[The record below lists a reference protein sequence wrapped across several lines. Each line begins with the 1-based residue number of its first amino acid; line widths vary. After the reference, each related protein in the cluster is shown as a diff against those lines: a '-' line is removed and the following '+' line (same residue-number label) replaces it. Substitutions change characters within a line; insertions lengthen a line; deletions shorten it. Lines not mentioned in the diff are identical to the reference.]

1 VERRRM
7 NDIDIDKDEIK
18 AIMLVEDEEAHA
30 AMICRI
36 FEEDSPKWSIHHVTS
51 IGEAFKW
58 LEQNKESPPRL
69 VISDYRLPDGTGL
82 DLVKDAKSPEEVGFP
97 LIILTGVGS
106 EKLAIQSIRSGA
118 MDYVVKGGEE
128 LGQLPRTAV
137 HVIREWD
144 LILERK
150 ESEDELKNFIND
162 LEKSNSNLEEFMD
175 SISGELEGSLSSI
188 QNLSKLLM
196 EKYADKLDDTALD
209 YLKSVMTATEKANHL
224 LDSLIEYLIPIYFDS
239 SLIRLYNAK
248 LRRKNRK
255 DQEVTAKKSD

>member
-1 VERRRM
+1 M
-7 NDIDIDKDEIK
+7 NATDTNNDEIK

-36 FEEDSPKWSIHHVTS
+36 FEEDSPNWSIHHVAS
-51 IGEAFKW
+51 ISEALKW
-58 LEQNKESPPRL
+58 LEQNKQNLPRL

-82 DLVKDAKSPEEVGFP
+82 DLAKDATSPEDVGFP

-118 MDYVVKGGEE
+118 MDYVVKDGEE
-128 LGQLPRTAV
+128 LRQLPRTAV
-137 HVIREWD
+137 HIIREWD

-150 ESEDELKNFIND
+150 ESEDELRNFIND

-175 SISGELEGSLSSI
+175 NISEDLESSLSSS
-188 QNLSKLLM
+188 QNFSKMLM
-196 EKYADKLDDTALD
+196 EKYADKLDDTALE
-209 YLKSVMTATEKANHL
+209 YLKKVITATENANKL
-224 LDSLIEYLIPIYFDS
+224 IDSLLEYLIPIYFDS

-248 LRRKNRK
+248 LHRK
-255 DQEVTAKKSD
+255 DNKDREAKVKKE

>member
-1 VERRRM
+1 M
-7 NDIDIDKDEIK
+7 TAIDTNNNEII

-36 FEEDSPKWSIHHVTS
+36 FEEDSPKWSIHHAAS
-51 IGEAFKW
+51 IKDASKW
-58 LEQNKESPPRL
+58 LEQNRESPPKL

-82 DLVKDAKSPEEVGFP
+82 DLAKDATSPEEVGFP
-97 LIILTGVGS
+97 LIIMTGVGS

-128 LGQLPRTAV
+128 LRQLPRTSV
-137 HVIREWD
+137 HIIREWN

-150 ESEDELKNFIND
+150 ASEDQLKNFIND

-175 SISGELEGSLSSI
+175 SISDDVGESLSSI
-188 QNLSKLLM
+188 QNFSKMLM
-196 EKYADKLDDTALD
+196 EKYADKLDETALD
-209 YLKSVMTATEKANHL
+209 YLKNVMTATERANQL
-224 LDSLIEYLIPIYFDS
+224 LDSLLEYLVPIYFDS

-248 LRRKNRK
+248 LHHNEKRV
-255 DQEVTAKKSD
+255 QEATTKRDE

>member
-1 VERRRM
+1 M
-7 NDIDIDKDEIK
+7 MTTNDIDNNETRT
-18 AIMLVEDEEAHA
+18 IMLVEDEEAHA

-36 FEEDSPKWSIHHVTS
+36 FEEDSPNWSIHHVTS

-58 LEQNKESPPRL
+58 LEQNRVSPPKL

-82 DLVKDAKSPEEVGFP
+82 DLAKDATTPEEVGFP

-128 LGQLPRTAV
+128 LRQLPRTAV
-137 HVIREWD
+137 HIIREWD

-150 ESEDELKNFIND
+150 ASVDELKNFIND
-162 LEKSNSNLEEFMD
+162 LEKSNSELEEFMD
-175 SISGELEGSLSSI
+175 SISEDLEKSFSSI
-188 QNLSKLLM
+188 QNFSKMLM
-196 EKYADKLDDTALD
+196 EKYSDKLDDTALD
-209 YLKSVMTATEKANHL
+209 YLKNVMTATEKANQL
-224 LDSLIEYLIPIYFDS
+224 LASLLEYLVPIYFDS

-248 LRRKNRK
+248 LHRNDRKTR
-255 DQEVTAKKSD
+255 EAAKKGE